1 MSTMPTPPAIRIIR
15 EEHQALSAMLSSL
28 HLLLRQHRQD
38 GSPVR
43 FDVLR
48 AMLFYIDEF
57 PERLH
62 HRKETDLLFP
72 LIRQRSDSAAEIL
85 DKLDRDHGVGER
97 AIRDLEHTLLAWEML
112 GEPRREL
119 FEQAV
124 ERYLSFYLK
133 HMQLEEEIVLP
144 LALQVL
150 EASDWVV
157 LDEAFGENRDPLT
170 GHTPSA
176 EYEQLFSRI
185 VRTAPAPIGL
195 GAAA

>member
-1 MSTMPTPPAIRIIR
+1 MPTPSTLRVIRD
-15 EEHQALSAMLSSL
+15 EHQALSAMLSSI
-28 HLLLRQHRQD
+28 HLLLRQHHLD

-62 HRKETDLLFP
+62 HRKESDLLFP
-72 LIRQRSDSAAEIL
+72 LIRSRSADAADIL
-85 DKLDRDHGVGER
+85 DKLDRDHAVGER
-97 AIRDLEHTLLAWEML
+97 AIRDLERTLLAWEML
-112 GEPRREL
+112 GEPRREA

-124 ERYLSFYLK
+124 ERYLAFYLK
-133 HMQLEEEIVLP
+133 HMQLEEEVVLP
-144 LALQVL
+144 LAERVLQA
-150 EASDWVV
+150 EDWAA
-157 LDEAFGENRDPLT
+157 LDAAFGEHRDPLT
-170 GHTPSA
+170 GYPPSA

-195 GAAA
+195 GAAG

>member
-1 MSTMPTPPAIRIIR
+1 MSSMPTPTAIRIIR

-38 GSPVR
+38 GAPVR

-62 HRKETDLLFP
+62 HRKESDLLFP
-72 LIRQRSDSAAEIL
+72 LIRQRSDRAAEAL
-85 DKLDRDHGVGER
+85 EKLDRDHGVGER
-97 AIRDLEHTLLAWEML
+97 AIRDLEHALLAWEML
-112 GEPRREL
+112 GESRRAH

-133 HMQLEEEIVLP
+133 HMQMEEEIVLP
-144 LALQVL
+144 LAQQVL
-150 EASDWVV
+150 EPADWAV

-170 GHTPSA
+170 GHPPSA
-176 EYEQLFSRI
+176 DYEQLFSRI

>member
-28 HLLLRQHRQD
+28 HLLLRQHHQD

-97 AIRDLEHTLLAWEML
+97 AIRDLEHSLLAWEML
-112 GEPRREL
+112 GEPRREH

-150 EASDWVV
+150 EAADWAV
-157 LDEAFGENRDPLT
+157 LDEAFSENRDPLT
-170 GHTPSA
+170 GHPPSA

>member
-72 LIRQRSDSAAEIL
+72 RIRLRSDEAAEVL
-85 DKLDRDHGVGER
+85 DKLDRDHGVGEH
-97 AIRDLEHTLLAWEML
+97 AIRDLEHSLLAWEMV
-112 GEPRREL
+112 GESRRTD
-119 FEQAV
+119 FEQAL
-124 ERYLSFYLK
+124 ERYLGFYNQ
-133 HMQLEEEIVLP
+133 HMRLEEEVVLP
-144 LALQVL
+144 LALKVL
-150 EASDWVV
+150 EAADWES
-157 LDEAFGENRDPLT
+157 LDAAFAENRDPLT

-195 GAAA
+195 GAAD

>member
-1 MSTMPTPPAIRIIR
+1 MAQPRSLQIIR
-15 EEHQALSAMLSSL
+15 DEHASLAAMLQSMRMLVERGPDDS
-28 HLLLRQHRQD
+28 RKNF
-38 GSPVR
+38 

-62 HRKETDLLFP
+62 HRKETELLFP
-72 LIRQRSDSAAEIL
+72 LIRARSDSAGEIL
-85 DKLDRDHGVGER
+85 EKLDRDHGVGER
-97 AIRDLEHTLLAWEML
+97 AIRDLEHTLLSWEML
-112 GEPRREL
+112 GESRRDH

-133 HMQLEEEIVLP
+133 HMQLEEEVVLP
-144 LALQVL
+144 LAQQVL
-150 EASDWVV
+150 EPADWAV
-157 LDEAFGENRDPLT
+157 LDDAFSENRDPLT
-170 GHTPSA
+170 GHPPSA

-195 GAAA
+195 GEEA

>member
-1 MSTMPTPPAIRIIR
+1 MSSMPTPTAIRIIR

-38 GSPVR
+38 GAPVR

-62 HRKETDLLFP
+62 HRKESDLLFP
-72 LIRQRSDSAAEIL
+72 LIRQRSDRAAEAL
-85 DKLDRDHGVGER
+85 EKLDRDHGVGER
-97 AIRDLEHTLLAWEML
+97 AIRDLEHALLAWEML
-112 GEPRREL
+112 GESRRAD

-133 HMQLEEEIVLP
+133 HMQMEEEIVLP
-144 LALQVL
+144 LAQQVL
-150 EASDWVV
+150 EPADWAV

-170 GHTPSA
+170 GHPPSA
-176 EYEQLFSRI
+176 DYEQLFSRI

>member
-1 MSTMPTPPAIRIIR
+1 MSAMPTPTAIRIIR

-38 GSPVR
+38 GTPVR

-72 LIRQRSDSAAEIL
+72 LIRARSDSAGEIL
-85 DKLDRDHGVGER
+85 EKLDRDHGVGER
-97 AIRDLEHTLLAWEML
+97 AIRDLEHTLLSWEML
-112 GEPRREL
+112 GDSRRDG

-133 HMQLEEEIVLP
+133 HMQLEEEVVLP
-144 LALQVL
+144 LARKSSTRAWSKRKSGAQMSP
-150 EASDWVV
+150 ETTQKAS
-157 LDEAFGENRDPLT
+157 R
-170 GHTPSA
+170 PSA
-176 EYEQLFSRI
+176 QSQSCT
-185 VRTAPAPIGL
+185 VAMPPAVSSAPP
-195 GAAA
+195 

>member
-1 MSTMPTPPAIRIIR
+1 MSSMPTPTAIRIIR

-38 GSPVR
+38 SAPVR

-62 HRKETDLLFP
+62 HRKESDLLFP
-72 LIRQRSDSAAEIL
+72 LIRQRSDRAAEAL
-85 DKLDRDHGVGER
+85 EKLDRDHGVGER
-97 AIRDLEHTLLAWEML
+97 AIRDLEHALLAWEML
-112 GEPRREL
+112 GESRRAP

-133 HMQLEEEIVLP
+133 HMQMEEEIVLP
-144 LALQVL
+144 LAQQVL
-150 EASDWVV
+150 EPADWAV

-170 GHTPSA
+170 GHPPSA
-176 EYEQLFSRI
+176 DYEQLFSRI

>member
-1 MSTMPTPPAIRIIR
+1 MPAPSALRIIR
-15 EEHQALSAMLSSL
+15 DEHQALGAMLSSL
-28 HLLLRQHRQD
+28 PLLLRQHRQD
-38 GSPVR
+38 GTPVR

-72 LIRQRSDSAAEIL
+72 LVRQRSADAADIL
-85 DKLDRDHGVGER
+85 DKLDRDHAMGER
-97 AIRDLEHTLLAWEML
+97 AIRELEYALLAWEML
-112 GEPRREL
+112 GEPRRET
-119 FEQAV
+119 FEHAV
-124 ERYLSFYLK
+124 ERYLTFYLK

-144 LALQVL
+144 LAERVLQP
-150 EASDWVV
+150 EDWAV
-157 LDEAFGENRDPLT
+157 LDAAFGEHRDPLT
-170 GHTPSA
+170 GYPPSA

-195 GAAA
+195 GAAT

>member
-15 EEHQALSAMLSSL
+15 EGHQALSAMLSSL

-38 GSPVR
+38 GSPAR

-72 LIRQRSDSAAEIL
+72 LIRARSDSAAEIL